1 MKRLFL
7 SVTLIAATA
16 LMFTGCG
23 NKNSNKAGG
32 NDSVQAA
39 ADGADATAEAKDA
52 AEGWPWD
59 YPSDVKPDAKVGQTV
74 LCPHLY
80 ADKIKNNKPNKEDGV
95 YIYYTCKLLSLG
107 DKTSKIETAGGIEY
121 EIPNTLILPI
131 PEGQTAKKGDIVLTW
146 WQGGSGMQTAIVTD
160 ASDPAQPT
168 AFFLGL
174 NWKLKS
180 DGTVDETFKRGAKLK
195 PNSFFVLKDGEV
207 SVGQRVRYY
216 KKNDWGGDDEWA
228 EATIVSISGDKA
240 LLCAFANTLKVA
252 KLSDIKPI
260 PFHQNIKAGDTV
272 YGIFTSTFQKDYHVD
287 KVDNK
292 EGRVWVTTPHNDK
305 KILNIL
311 QVLKSL

>member
-52 AEGWPWD
+52 VDAWPWD
-59 YPSDVKPDAKVGQTV
+59 YPSDLKPDAKEGQTI
-74 LCPHLY
+74 LCPYIY
-80 ADKIKNNKPNKEDGV
+80 ADKIKNNKPNEEDDV

-107 DKTSKIETAGGIEY
+107 DKTSKIETEGGIEY

-168 AFFLGL
+168 ASFLDLRWSL
-174 NWKLKS
+174 ND
-180 DGTVDETFKRGAKLK
+180 DGTMKETSKHGAKLK

-207 SVGQRVRYY
+207 SVGQRIRYP
-216 KKNDWGGDDEWA
+216 KDGDWAD
-228 EATIVSISGDKA
+228 ATVVNISGDKA
-240 LLCAFANTLKVA
+240 LLNGFSSNIIVA
-252 KLSDIKPI
+252 KLSDLKPI
-260 PFHQNIKAGDTV
+260 PYHQNIKPGDEIYGV
-272 YGIFTSTFQKDYHVD
+272 YVDTFSDGYKVD
-287 KVDNK
+287 KVDNT
-292 EGRVWVTTPHNDK
+292 EGRVWVTSSEGK
-305 KILNIL
+305 KEIFNIL